1 MKNENLRI
9 CPFTKEEFLPKRNNQ
24 IYKDSAAQIKNN
36 NLKRREMRSKFT
48 QYFNLIMKNYFILE
62 QIYLTKN
69 GKASIDFLEGTGFDG
84 RYIMY
89 LNENSRGIKTCGIV
103 DYEFYFTNDNFIYI
117 EKVMSWQ

>member
-9 CPFTKEEFLPKRNNQ
+9 CPFTKEEFLPKHNNQ
-24 IYKDSAAQIKNN
+24 IYKDSTAQIKNN

-103 DYEFYFTNDNFIYI
+103 DYEFYFMDNYIYI
-117 EKVMSWQ
+117 TKKIKWQ

>member
-103 DYEFYFTNDNFIYI
+103 DYEFYFNDNYIYI
-117 EKVMSWQ
+117 TKKIKWQ

>member
-24 IYKDSAAQIKNN
+24 IYKDSAAQIKHN
-36 NLKRREMRSKFT
+36 NLVSREMRSKFT
-48 QYFNLIMKNYFILE
+48 SYFTLIMKNYYILE

-69 GKASIDFLEGTGFDG
+69 GKASIDFLDGKGFDG

-89 LNENSRGIKTCGIV
+89 LNENSRGIKTYGIV
-103 DYEFYFTNDNFIYI
+103 DYEFYFKENYIYI
-117 EKVMSWQ
+117 TKKIKWQ

>member
-103 DYEFYFTNDNFIYI
+103 DYEFYFRKDNYIYI
-117 EKVMSWQ
+117 EKVVSWQ

>member
-24 IYKDSAAQIKNN
+24 IYKDSTAQIKNN

-48 QYFNLIMKNYFILE
+48 QYFNLIMKNYLILE

-103 DYEFYFTNDNFIYI
+103 DYEFYFKDNYIYI
-117 EKVMSWQ
+117 TKKIKWQ